1 MENEALKREEKEKR
15 YKVFKIQRYNKE
27 LNKNE
32 KNAVKNSLLVSSFI
46 ESIKCNR
53 HNRIRKYEFRRLF
66 D

>member
-46 ESIKCNR
+46 
-53 HNRIRKYEFRRLF
+53 
-66 D
+66 